1 MSFEGQAAMEL
12 EGLAAR
18 VWREDFPAPVALD
31 AERDELDLLPLLAA
45 LLEAPD
51 AATGAA
57 WFHAALADALVQWG
71 ARAAERTG
79 LRTIVAGGGCW
90 LNALFAGRVRAGLGR
105 RGVRLLEARAVPPND
120 GGLALGQAWVAQQHL
135 LQ

>member
-1 MSFEGQAAMEL
+1 MLFRS
-12 EGLAAR
+12 
-18 VWREDFPAPVALD
+18 
-31 AERDELDLLPLLAA
+31 
-45 LLEAPD
+45 APD

-57 WFHAALADALVQWG
+57 WFHAGLADALVAWA
-71 ARAAERTG
+71 ARAAERAG

-90 LNALFAGRVRAGLGR
+90 LNALLAGRVRAGLAE
-105 RGVRLLEARAVPPND
+105 RGLRLLEARRVPPND